1 MGFTIWLFN
10 IANWK
15 IPAIN
20 GGFVRWENHL
30 SLWAIYTMA
39 MLNNQRVA
47 RKKKGSRHSMNCTET
62 SCIDHDHVAINPKP
76 HLLCHSIIN
85 CLPQGL
91 LQHGVFSQ
99 LIHPP

>member
-47 RKKKGSRHSMNCTET
+47 RKKKVH
-62 SCIDHDHVAINPKP
+62 AI
-76 HLLCHSIIN
+76 
-85 CLPQGL
+85 Q
-91 LQHGVFSQ
+91 
-99 LIHPP
+99 